1 MRVPLGGR
9 QPQNSGADL
18 EQELWPGRLHREG
31 GRSHAGPAASMGR
44 RRAKAQKVV
53 KKKKPVMMTEFKC
66 PFCNHEGAVE
76 CKLDYDKET
85 GSLERVRRVS
95 ESLDRST
102 TWILTRARRAS
113 SQVPSLRR
121 DVQRDD

>member
-1 MRVPLGGR
+1 
-9 QPQNSGADL
+9 
-18 EQELWPGRLHREG
+18 
-31 GRSHAGPAASMGR
+31 MGR

-102 TWILTRARRAS
+102 TWIRTRARRAS